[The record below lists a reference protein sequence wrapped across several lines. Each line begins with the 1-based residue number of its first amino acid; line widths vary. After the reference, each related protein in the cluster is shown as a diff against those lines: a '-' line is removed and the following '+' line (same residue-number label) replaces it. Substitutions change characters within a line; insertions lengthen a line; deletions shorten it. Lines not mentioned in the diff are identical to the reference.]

1 MCKYCEKDET
11 LLQKDEIISDM
22 SFGWGNDE
30 VKINRSQCIEY
41 SLSVFV
47 DRGYLRLADP
57 EDCGCLDHGQ
67 KVRINYCPMC
77 GEAL

>member
-11 LLQKDEIISDM
+11 LLQKDEIISNM

-47 DRGYLRLADP
+47 DRGYLRLVDP

-67 KVRINYCPMC
+67 KVLINYCPMC
-77 GEAL
+77 GDAL